1 MVQHQRWGCILERCP
16 CKADPVKQGGVL
28 MPMDSS
34 ITIRKVSVLRG
45 EAYVTAKKVAE
56 DDDLVIVRT
65 TYTKDG
71 AHYEIEKIIGD
82 PVSYL
87 MRE

>member
-1 MVQHQRWGCILERCP
+1 
-16 CKADPVKQGGVL
+16 
-28 MPMDSS
+28 MDSS